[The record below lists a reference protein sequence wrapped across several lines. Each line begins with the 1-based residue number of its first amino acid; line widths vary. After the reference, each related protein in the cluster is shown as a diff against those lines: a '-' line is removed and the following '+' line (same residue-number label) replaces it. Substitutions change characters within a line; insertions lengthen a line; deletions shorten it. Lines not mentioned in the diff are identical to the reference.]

1 MNKERYEIL
10 KEAQEVLSKMVKESR
25 EKENSL
31 DGMDLALQRLET
43 SVIRACEAE
52 IYTMCLAALH
62 KMIEEA

>member
-52 IYTMCLAALH
+52 IYTMCLDALH